1 MIQKVLIANRGEI
14 ARRIIATC
22 HEMGIA
28 TVAVFSDPDADA
40 PFVHEADQAVAL
52 GGSSAADSYLR
63 VDALLEAARRTG
75 ADAVHPGYGFLAEN
89 AEFARACA
97 EAGLTFIG
105 PSPDTI
111 ESMGSKLESKRLM
124 REAGIPTLPSREID
138 PADATAVIEAG
149 EEIGYPVLVK
159 ASAGGGGKGMRIVRA
174 SGDLV
179 EAAMGAAREAA
190 SSFGDA
196 TVFLEKYL
204 DAPRHVEIQIFGDV
218 HGTVISL
225 FERECS
231 IQRRHQ
237 KIIEE
242 SPSPALD
249 TDLRARMSEAA
260 IAAGKAVGYVGA
272 GTVEFL
278 LDATGDFYF
287 LETNTRLQ
295 VEHPV
300 TEMVTG
306 LDLVRLQ
313 VMVAEGER
321 LPPDATEAKLQGH
334 AIEARLYAEDPT
346 NSFLPVT
353 GTVHSFWV
361 TDQVRVD
368 SAVEEGSV
376 VSVHYDPMIA
386 KVIAWAPTRHEAAR
400 VLASALA
407 GAEIHGLRTNREL
420 LVRILR
426 EEEFL
431 AGRTDTHY
439 LERHDPGELGRALT
453 PDEAIRHHALAAA
466 LHAQAERRRTT
477 GALAAVPSGW
487 RNSPSQLQR
496 TVFRVG
502 SREIETGYLFTRS
515 GLTAEVDGVRYG
527 RALLVE
533 ESVDGVLL
541 RLDGVQ
547 EFYTV
552 TRVGTTWYVDSSEG
566 STTLV
571 EMPRFPGQEVEEHT
585 GSLLAPMPGKVIR
598 VAVAEG
604 DAVARGQTLVVVE
617 AMKMEHSVKSP
628 TDGTVTA
635 VRIVEGQQ
643 VDADQVMVVVEDDN
657 AGAADPD

>member
-1 MIQKVLIANRGEI
+1 M
-14 ARRIIATC
+14 
-22 HEMGIA
+22 
-28 TVAVFSDPDADA
+28 
-40 PFVHEADQAVAL
+40 
-52 GGSSAADSYLR
+52 
-63 VDALLEAARRTG
+63 
-75 ADAVHPGYGFLAEN
+75 
-89 AEFARACA
+89 
-97 EAGLTFIG
+97 
-105 PSPDTI
+105 
-111 ESMGSKLESKRLM
+111 
-124 REAGIPTLPSREID
+124 
-138 PADATAVIEAG
+138 
-149 EEIGYPVLVK
+149 
-159 ASAGGGGKGMRIVRA
+159 
-174 SGDLV
+174 
-179 EAAMGAAREAA
+179 
-190 SSFGDA
+190 
-196 TVFLEKYL
+196 FLEKYL
-204 DAPRHVEIQIFGDV
+204 DAPRHVEIQIFGDT
-218 HGTVISL
+218 HGNVISL

-278 LDATGDFYF
+278 LDAAGHFYF

-313 VMVAEGER
+313 VVVAEGEP
-321 LPPDATEAKLQGH
+321 LPPDATGAMLHGH

-361 TDQVRVD
+361 TDEVRVD
-368 SAVEEGSV
+368 SAVEAGSV

-407 GAEIHGLRTNREL
+407 GAEIHGLKTNREL

-431 AGRTDTHY
+431 AGKTDTHY
-439 LERHDPGELGRALT
+439 LERHDPAELGKALT
-453 PDEAIRHHALAAA
+453 EDTTIRHHALVAA
-466 LHAQAERRRTT
+466 LHAQSERRRSVGT
-477 GALAAVPSGW
+477 LATVPSGW

-496 TVFRVG
+496 TTFRVG
-502 SREIETGYLFTRS
+502 QQVIETGYLFDRA
-515 GLTAEVDGVRYG
+515 GLTAEVDGTSIEDV
-527 RALLVE
+527 LLVE
-533 ESVDGVLL
+533 EGPEGIVL

-547 EFYTV
+547 EFYSV
-552 TRVGTTWYVDSSEG
+552 THSGDTWFVDSSGG
-566 STTLV
+566 STALV
-571 EMPRFPGQEVEEHT
+571 ELPRFPGQEVEEHT

-598 VAVAEG
+598 VAIAEG
-604 DAVARGQTLVVVE
+604 DAVKKGQTLVVVE

-628 TDGTVTA
+628 TSGNVTS

-643 VDADQVMVVVEDDN
+643 VDAGEVMVVVDD
-657 AGAADPD
+657 GADADAD

>member
-1 MIQKVLIANRGEI
+1 MIQKVLVANRGEI
-14 ARRIIATC
+14 ARRVITSC
-22 HEMGIA
+22 REMGIS

-52 GGSSAADSYLR
+52 GGSSPAESYLR
-63 VDALLEAARRTG
+63 IDALIAAAQRTG

-89 AEFARACA
+89 ADFARACA

-105 PSPDTI
+105 PTPHTI
-111 ESMGSKLESKRLM
+111 ESMGSKLESKRIM
-124 REAGIPTLPSREID
+124 IEAGVPTLPSREID
-138 PADATAVIEAG
+138 PNDTGAVLSAG
-149 EEIGYPVLVK
+149 TEIGYPVLVK
-159 ASAGGGGKGMRIVRA
+159 ASAGGGGKGMRIVR
-174 SGDLV
+174 SSEELV
-179 EAAMGAAREAA
+179 EAVQGAAREAA

-204 DAPRHVEIQIFGDV
+204 DESRHVEIQIFGDV
-218 HGTVISL
+218 HGNVISL

-260 IAAGKAVGYVGA
+260 IAAGKAVDYVGA

-278 LDATGDFYF
+278 LDGDGNFYF

-313 VMVAEGER
+313 IVVAEGEH
-321 LPPDATEAKLQGH
+321 LPPDATEAMLHGH

-368 SAVEEGSV
+368 SAVEDGSV

-400 VLASALA
+400 VLASALS

-426 EEEFL
+426 DEGFL
-431 AGRTDTHY
+431 AGNTYTNY
-439 LERHDPGELGRALT
+439 LERHDPAILGRALT
-453 PDEAIRHHALAAA
+453 PGQTVRNHAMAAA

-477 GALAAVPSGW
+477 GPLASVPSGW
-487 RNSPSQLQR
+487 RNSPSQMQR
-496 TVFRVG
+496 TTFRVD
-502 SREIETGYLFTRS
+502 SREIETGYLFGRD
-515 GLTAEVDGVRYG
+515 GLRAEVDGEVIPEI
-527 RALLVE
+527 LLIDEDPVGL
-533 ESVDGVLL
+533 VLRIDGM
-541 RLDGVQ
+541 Q
-547 EFYTV
+547 EFYAV
-552 TRVGTTWYVDSSEG
+552 SHVGDTWYVDSSEG
-566 STTLV
+566 STVLV
-571 EMPRFPGQEVEEHT
+571 ELPRFPGQVVEEQT

-598 VAVAEG
+598 VDVEVGQAVTK
-604 DAVARGQTLVVVE
+604 GQTLVVVE
-617 AMKMEHSVKSP
+617 AMKMEHSVKAP
-628 TDGTVTA
+628 TDGTVGE
-635 VRIVEGQQ
+635 VHIVAGQQ
-643 VDADQVMVVVEDDN
+643 VDSGQVMVVVEESDQ
-657 AGAADPD
+657 